1 MSDGDA
7 GWRRHVSTWRIRG
20 GIEGGVVAAI
30 LFASA
35 AGRCACAEDAGAIP
49 TLHVTDLF
57 RPPND
62 PDDHWDLTT
71 QYALA
76 RRGKIGLCG
85 ILIDHPPSAPVR
97 SPDLWAVAQ
106 MNYITGRAVPVM
118 VGSPRVPAEGEWGTA
133 AAARD
138 LAGVRAFLDRMRQ
151 APRPVTV
158 HVIGS
163 CRDIALA
170 LRLEPNLFSNR
181 CAAIYLNA
189 GSGTPDPKQARRLEW
204 NASLEPAAYAAL
216 FRAPCPVYW
225 LPCFEV
231 VHPAPADLFR
241 AAEYGSFYRFRQ
253 GEILPCLSPRVQN
266 YFLYMFGAGGSGGA
280 NAASRDPPWLRHLTG
295 PVDAEALAAQNRG
308 ERNMW
313 CTAGFLH
320 AAGLSVTGEGRPCP
334 RIPPARR
341 CCHQRFDGCQSR
353 SVFPIG
359 LSMVSWKP
367 RRSYVTSSVMQVVT
381 DKSEASSVRR
391 ARKSAEMAPASG
403 VRWVHENTALDDV
416 GKAFERGGS
425 DGGEPSPRGFTVRWA
440 ACWAISLSILSIWS
454 ICRCPHSSSVTRT
467 P

>member
-1 MSDGDA
+1 MNDRDA
-7 GWRRHVSTWRIRG
+7 GGRPRVLASCVHAGIARG
-20 GIEGGVVAAI
+20 GVLAAI

-35 AGRCACAEDAGAIP
+35 AGSGTCAEDAGAIS

-62 PDDHWDLTT
+62 PDDHWDLAT

-76 RRGKIGLCG
+76 RRGSIDLCG
-85 ILIDHPPSAPVR
+85 ILIDHPPSAPIR

-106 MNYITGRAVPVM
+106 MNHITGRAVPVM
-118 VGSPRVPAEGEWGTA
+118 VGSPRVPWEGEWGTD

-189 GSGTPDPKQARRLEW
+189 GSGTPNPELAQCLEW
-204 NASLEPAAYAAL
+204 NVHLEPAAYAAV

-231 VHPAPADLFR
+231 VHPSPADLFR
-241 AAEYGSFYRFRQ
+241 VAEHGSFYRFRQ
-253 GEILPCLSPRVQN
+253 GDILPQLSPRVQN
-266 YFLYMFGAGGSGGA
+266 FLLYMLGAGGSGGA
-280 NAASRDPPWLRHLTG
+280 NTASRDPPWLRHLTG
-295 PVDAEALAAQNRG
+295 PVDAEALAEQNRG
-308 ERNMW
+308 DRNMW

-320 AAGLSVTGEGRPCP
+320 AAGLSVTGEGKTV
-334 RIPPARR
+334 PANSARAPVFVFDPVR
-341 CCHQRFDGCQSR
+341 VTCSDAGVTEWAKEPDAKNRFILR
-353 SVFPIG
+353 
-359 LSMVSWKP
+359 
-367 RRSYVTSSVMQVVT
+367 VT
-381 DKSEASSVRR
+381 DVNRYPSAMTAAMKTLLSEL
-391 ARKSAEMAPASG
+391 P
-403 VRWVHENTALDDV
+403 
-416 GKAFERGGS
+416 
-425 DGGEPSPRGFTVRWA
+425 
-440 ACWAISLSILSIWS
+440 
-454 ICRCPHSSSVTRT
+454 
-467 P
+467 